1 MTWFCH
7 VYFFYVQYLFLVL
20 GMRLGLLQTKVGLV
34 SSLSKY
40 EFHVCEETAVPLVF
54 DPKSFILCPVGGI
67 KLQIRNR
74 QEVKQK

>member
-1 MTWFCH
+1 MVLPRIF
-7 VYFFYVQYLFLVL
+7 FFYVQYLFLVL

-54 DPKSFILCPVGGI
+54 DPKSVILCPVGGI